1 MGNGCRLSIAHFILV
16 IAPAIVGSS
25 EASLKSMRR
34 VCPILTRLK
43 ITVAILP
50 VTTPLAMVKL
60 TDPMPPKAEADGGG
74 ATHPP
79 ACTFA

>member
-1 MGNGCRLSIAHFILV
+1 
-16 IAPAIVGSS
+16 
-25 EASLKSMRR
+25 MRQ

-60 TDPMPPKAEADGGG
+60 TDPMPPKAEADGGFV
-74 ATHPP
+74 THPP